1 MSLVYEESRVKQ
13 PGFFSIGEPE
23 PKLRMGELIVYVNEK
38 EEHFQ
43 VEAERTPVSNAFI
56 RKHKIN
62 RRIRMQAGPFPYVFS
77 KELFTQD
84 HRKYVRVDLNIVLE
98 VEDAYKLYISN
109 VKDITTYLNNFI
121 PGELASIV
129 STYTVEDIIRLQYF
143 LQDVTVFP
151 TFSSRIQSLG
161 LRVAQYTTH
170 VEKDGL
176 ETELDRNSRIRE
188 DENNAKLQDRI
199 QEKFNEAD
207 IEIAEA
213 LAKASKLEKYKKLL
227 DTTSPDIAIKFI
239 PEEDQDLVRE
249 HWKNQG
255 LQIELSKE
263 DPLKTPFD

>member
-1 MSLVYEESRVKQ
+1 MSLVYEESSVKQ

-23 PKLRMGELIVYVNEK
+23 PKIRSGELLIYVNEK

-56 RKHKIN
+56 KKNKIN
-62 RRIRMQAGPFPYVFS
+62 RRIRMQSGPFPYVFS

-84 HRKYVRVDLNIVLE
+84 HRKYVKVDLNIVLE
-98 VEDAYKLYISN
+98 VEEAYKLYNSEI
-109 VKDITTYLNNFI
+109 KDITTYLNNFI

-143 LQDVTVFP
+143 LQDMTVFP
-151 TFSSRIQSLG
+151 TFASRIKSLG

-170 VEKDGL
+170 VEKDSL
-176 ETELDRNSRIRE
+176 ETELDRTSRIRE
-188 DENNAKLQDRI
+188 DENKAKIQDRI

-207 IEIAEA
+207 VEIAGA
-213 LAKASKLEKYKKLL
+213 LAQASKLEKYKKLL
-227 DTTSPDIAIKFI
+227 DTTSPDLAIRYI

-249 HWKNQG
+249 HWKKQG
-255 LQIELSKE
+255 LQIDVPKE